1 MAPLQFLFF
10 FLLITSNEGSSIKP
24 FVSLDPNWAT
34 VFTKES
40 VTLTC
45 NVDPPEPRDQI
56 YYWYRDNQIVPLY
69 LGAKSVKIDHAKQEH
84 GGSYQ
89 CQTAESDKSEPVRL
103 QVTHSWLTLK
113 VPPFVFEGDELY
125 VSCAGYPGYSARDAV
140 LYKDNEVIGSS
151 PSDADFLVGTTNM
164 TTSGLYRCTRQVKDG
179 VVYYSYSSEEHIS
192 VKELFSKPVAKVT
205 ESHSKQGKVL
215 TITCDTKLSP
225 RKATTELQFA
235 FYRNGRNVQG
245 FSLSNQHG
253 VPSAQLEHSGN
264 YTCEVQTPT
273 GSVRKRSNMAHIQIQ
288 ERSYAPIGIGVTLA
302 LLILVIIVALLVYEF
317 RNRVVSSFLNRHNC
331 SIRSGIPVFLK
342 IISDRW
348 DLCFKKNT
356 EHYDDIPLLWD
367 TWKSVNNESV
377 EYPRNRQDMNSKHME
392 V

>member
-1 MAPLQFLFF
+1 M
-10 FLLITSNEGSSIKP
+10 SRSSIKP

-103 QVTHSWLTLK
+103 QVTHK
-113 VPPFVFEGDELY
+113 
-125 VSCAGYPGYSARDAV
+125 
-140 LYKDNEVIGSS
+140 
-151 PSDADFLVGTTNM
+151 
-164 TTSGLYRCTRQVKDG
+164 
-179 VVYYSYSSEEHIS
+179 
-192 VKELFSKPVAKVT
+192 LFSKPVAKVT

-331 SIRSGIPVFLK
+331 SIRSGNK
-342 IISDRW
+342 TS
-348 DLCFKKNT
+348 
-356 EHYDDIPLLWD
+356 
-367 TWKSVNNESV
+367 S
-377 EYPRNRQDMNSKHME
+377 
-392 V
+392 